1 MADLVVDVDEAAIRQ
16 AALLR
21 AADQVSRTQAGHLS
35 GVADAVPGGRLAFAA
50 SEQSVR
56 RQADREVL
64 EQLLRAHAA
73 AARGAAEVLVGL
85 DLRLGR

>member
-21 AADQVSRTQAGHLS
+21 AADQVSRTEAGQLS
-35 GVADAVPGGRLAFAA
+35 GVSGAVPGGRLASAA
-50 SEQSVR
+50 SEQSVH
-56 RQADREVL
+56 RQADRDAL
-64 EQLLRAHAA
+64 EQLLRAHASA
-73 AARGAAEVLVGL
+73 VRGAADALVGL